1 MPASK
6 VRKKARTRTAAD
18 RKRLRDQD
26 RPCPEDACCTPDA
39 PDVAVMMPLLA
50 PVVVKGGAP
59 DRP

>member
-6 VRKKARTRTAAD
+6 VRKKARTRIAAD

-26 RPCPEDACCTPDA
+26 RPCPDACCAPDA
-39 PDVAVMMPLLA
+39 PDVAVRMPLLA
-50 PVVVKGGAP
+50 PVIVKGAP